1 MSNETN
7 KIAANQ
13 PDVASAYQKAHEESW
28 KLRYDTYKHLT
39 TLATGSILL
48 LVTFLE
54 KLFTRPLWK
63 GLVIAAFCL
72 FFLTIM
78 ASFFLMNMLVSFI
91 REGEVGKRDEKLN
104 LALTRVALISFLLG
118 VVSLIIFAVNNLLT

>member
-1 MSNETN
+1 MSNKTN
-7 KIAANQ
+7 KAAADQ
-13 PDVASAYQKAHEESW
+13 PDGVSAYQKAHEESW

-48 LVTFLE
+48 LVTFIE
-54 KLFTRPLWK
+54 KLFTRPLWR
-63 GLVIAAFCL
+63 GLVIAAFCM

-91 REGEVGKRDEKLN
+91 REGEVGKRDERLS
-104 LALTRVALISFLLG
+104 LALIRVALVSFLLG
-118 VVSLIIFAVNNLLT
+118 VISLIFYAVKHLFT